1 MVQWLDELKR
11 EYPWLYLDQIADRPL
26 LDYCSPSAGTELR
39 LRVLADL
46 LGDEGGIYVGASTWI
61 LNFPPSFRSET
72 IPVTYAI
79 EQRRKR
85 FRLEIASEKLRKTVN
100 V

>member
-1 MVQWLDELKR
+1 VVQWLDELKR

-72 IPVTYAI
+72 IPVTHAI
-79 EQRRKR
+79 E
-85 FRLEIASEKLRKTVN
+85 
-100 V
+100 